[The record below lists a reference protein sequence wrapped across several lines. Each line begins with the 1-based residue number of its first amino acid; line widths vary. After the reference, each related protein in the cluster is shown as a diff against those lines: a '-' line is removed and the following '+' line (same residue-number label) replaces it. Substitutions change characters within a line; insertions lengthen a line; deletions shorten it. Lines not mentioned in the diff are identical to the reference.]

1 MIFRALAVLSSVLVM
16 LSVSC
21 STLNSKKV
29 SETSDPFIKLEDI
42 RSEES
47 MKWVKSENE
56 LSSLQ
61 LKANPA
67 FNSLKDSIK
76 DILASKEKIPNVTII
91 EDYIYNHWTD
101 EKNPRGLWRRAKVSE
116 LNKKQPAWEVLI
128 DVDELGKTENES
140 WVLKRTQI
148 LRGDHSRALVF
159 LSRKGKDATVMREFD
174 LASKTFVKNGFS
186 LSESKMSVA
195 WFDKDTLIIGTDFGP
210 GSMTESGYPRYAK
223 VLKRNQVISDAKMLF
238 ETSPKNMGVW
248 SSTNQDGKSSY
259 TVITEQV
266 NFYESVSYL
275 VTADLAAKKLPIPKD
290 AEITGFFKGEIYYLT
305 KSELKT
311 EKQTFQSGSLV
322 KVSIA
327 KILTSPTLTAD
338 PELVFLST
346 PNQIYSNISF
356 SKNKRWLTAL
366 NQVNPNI
373 FELNEKNQLIPLKL
387 PAVGNSSLMATAD
400 NSDQILVTYSN
411 FNQPTTL
418 YSFENGKL
426 AKLRALPAFFN
437 ANGIVVEQRWAV
449 SKDGTKVP
457 YYLVRNKKH
466 VNNSKNP
473 TLLYAYGGFEVA
485 MQPYYS
491 GVMGKAWLENGGT
504 YVLANIR
511 GGGEFGPSWH
521 QSALKLNRQRAFDD
535 FFAVAE
541 DLIRTKVTSPRN
553 LGIMGGSNGGLL
565 MGVAL
570 TQRPDLFNA
579 VLCEVPL
586 LDMSRYHLLLA
597 GASWMAE
604 YGSPDVPAERDYL
617 MKYSP
622 YQNLRA
628 TEKYPEIF
636 ITTST
641 EDDRVH
647 PGHARKMAAKLKS
660 MGKPYRYFENTE
672 GGHGRTAD
680 LNQAAEYLAM
690 QYIFLRE
697 KLFN

>member
-1 MIFRALAVLSSVLVM
+1 M

-56 LSSLQ
+56 LSSSQ

>member
-1 MIFRALAVLSSVLVM
+1 M